1 MAQTRKKRRRKRRG
15 TQGGSID
22 RRRARGRPRSRQEA
36 RASARRQ
43 MVDRRD
49 IRPTWRSSINRAL
62 IAAGIFVVLLI
73 LLFGQEPLPAF
84 GLGVFMLAFYIPMG
98 YGIDLFLWKRR
109 QAQKQRAAQEAKEA
123 RRGSQ

>member
-1 MAQTRKKRRRKRRG
+1 MAQAKRKRRRKHRG

-43 MVDRRD
+43 AVDRRD
-49 IRPTWRSSINRAL
+49 VRPTWRSSINRAL
-62 IAAGIFVVLLI
+62 IAAGIFVALLL

-98 YGIDLFLWKRR
+98 YGMDLFLYNRR
-109 QAQKQRAAQEAKEA
+109 QAQKRRAAEEAKAA